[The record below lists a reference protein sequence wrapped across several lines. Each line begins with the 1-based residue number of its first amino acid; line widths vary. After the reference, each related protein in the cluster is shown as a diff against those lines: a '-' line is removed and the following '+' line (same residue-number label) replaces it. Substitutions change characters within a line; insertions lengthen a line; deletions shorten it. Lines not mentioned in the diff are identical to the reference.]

1 MTGSDVQ
8 SLIRLSLTDPD
19 QAARA
24 LVGLRLP
31 AQARWLAVALAA
43 VLTVTLAQLTIL
55 ALPGAD
61 LSRMGQVLHHPLTG
75 FIFQAGSI
83 LLIALA
89 MAQVGRLF
97 GGQGGFGDALVLT
110 AWIEFMMVILGA
122 VQLVLALTVPFLAI
136 LALLVAIAL
145 FMTLLVR
152 FTAVLHGFT
161 NRWLVLAGIVGTF
174 VAASFALAI
183 FASLAGIAPESI
195 L

>member
-55 ALPGAD
+55 APGAE
-61 LSRMGQVLHHPLTG
+61 LSPMGRVLHHPLTG
-75 FIFQAGSI
+75 FVFQAGSI

-89 MAQVGRLF
+89 MTHVGRWF
-97 GGQGGFGDALVLT
+97 GGRGGFGDALVLT
-110 AWIEFMMVILGA
+110 AWIEFMMVLVGA
-122 VQLVLALTVPFLAI
+122 VQLVLALTVPFLAFF
-136 LALLVAIAL
+136 ALLAAIVL

-183 FASLAGIAPESI
+183 LASLAGIAPESI